1 MNEGFLVVA
10 GFFGLFVLGMPVAF
24 AILVPSVIYITF
36 MGIPMAMVAQRILY
50 ALDSFPLVAVPV
62 FIFVGNLM
70 NAAGITERLFRFAD
84 VLVGRLYGGLGQVN
98 VFASLIFSGVSG
110 AALADVGGLG
120 RVEIKAMSDR
130 GLPAAVLGRGHR
142 GVRHHRTD
150 LPALDPDHHLCVGHF
165 RLGSAAPRRRHR
177 ARARRRRAADGHG
190 CDHCARPRLSAGRP
204 LADASERLWDAF
216 VPAAPALL
224 APVILIGGML
234 SGHFTPTE
242 TSAVAVVYVLVIGM
256 VFYRS
261 MGFGFVL
268 KAATETVRST
278 AAILFIVAAAAM
290 FGWILTVEGV
300 PREVA
305 TFFAALGTD
314 PWVLL
319 LVVNVIFLVAGM
331 FVDST
336 TATLLLVPIIAPP
349 LVLAGIDPVHLGIVD
364 HLQPDVRHGDAALR
378 PVAVPAGEHDG
389 ALLQP
394 ARPRDG
400 ALLPGAGGGA
410 PPPHVRS
417 GAVALDPL
425 DAALRETHSWQPSAL
440 SASASWGRASWNG

>member
-1 MNEGFLVVA
+1 MNAGFLVIA

-24 AILVPSVIYITF
+24 AILVPSVIYIAIE
-36 MGIPMAMVAQRILY
+36 GIPMAMVAQRVLY

-98 VFASLIFSGVSG
+98 VFASLIFSGISG

-130 GLPAAVLGRGHR
+130 GFPLPFSASVTASSAIVGPIFPPSIPIIIYASVTSVSAVQLLVAGI
-142 GVRHHRTD
+142 
-150 LPALDPDHHLCVGHF
+150 LPALLAVVLLMGTVAIIAVI
-165 RLGSAAPRRRHR
+165 RNYPRAEHW
-177 ARARRRRAADGHG
+177 
-190 CDHCARPRLSAGRP
+190 PTP
-204 LADASERLWDAF
+204 KRLWRAF
-216 VPAAPALL
+216 WPAAPALF
-224 APVILIGGML
+224 APIILVGGML

-242 TSAVAVVYVLVIGM
+242 TSAVAVVYVLLIGT

-261 MGFGFVL
+261 MGWRFVR
-268 KAATETVRST
+268 KAALDTVRST

-300 PREVA
+300 PRDVA
-305 TFFAALGTD
+305 AWFAAIGSE
-314 PWVLL
+314 PWLL
-319 LVVNVIFLVAGM
+319 LLIINVVFLVAGM

-349 LVLAGIDPVHLGIVD
+349 VVMAGVDPVHLGIVIIFN
-364 HLQPDVRHGDAALR
+364 LMFGTVTPPFGLSLFLLCNMTGLTFTTLARAMLPFYPALII
-378 PVAVPAGEHDG
+378 ALGLLTFVPAIS
-389 ALLQP
+389 LLIP
-394 ARPRDG
+394 NM
-400 ALLPGAGGGA
+400 
-410 PPPHVRS
+410 
-417 GAVALDPL
+417 
-425 DAALRETHSWQPSAL
+425 LR
-440 SASASWGRASWNG
+440 

>member
-1 MNEGFLVVA
+1 MSAGFLVIA

-24 AILVPSVIYITF
+24 AILVPSVIYIAIE
-36 MGIPMAMVAQRILY
+36 GIPMAMVAQRVLY

-98 VFASLIFSGVSG
+98 VFASLIFSGISG

-130 GLPAAVLGRGHR
+130 GFPLPFSAAVTAASAIVGPIFPPSIPIIIYASVTSVSAVQLLVAGII
-142 GVRHHRTD
+142 
-150 LPALDPDHHLCVGHF
+150 PAILAVVLLMGTVAILALIRDY
-165 RLGSAAPRRRHR
+165 PRAEKWPTVKTLWR
-177 ARARRRRAADGHG
+177 AF
-190 CDHCARPRLSAGRP
+190 
-204 LADASERLWDAF
+204 W
-216 VPAAPALL
+216 PAAPALF
-224 APVILIGGML
+224 APVILVGGML

-242 TSAVAVVYVLVIGM
+242 TSAVAVVYVLLIGT

-261 MGFGFVL
+261 MGWRFVRR
-268 KAATETVRST
+268 AALDTVRST

-300 PREVA
+300 PRDVA
-305 TFFAALGTD
+305 AWFAVIGTE
-314 PWVLL
+314 PWILL
-319 LVVNVIFLVAGM
+319 LVINVVFLVAGM

-349 LVLAGIDPVHLGIVD
+349 VVMAGVDPVHLGIVIIFN
-364 HLQPDVRHGDAALR
+364 LMFGTVTPPFGLSLFLLSNMTGLSFTALAR
-378 PVAVPAGEHDG
+378 AMVPFYP
-389 ALLQP
+389 ALIVT
-394 ARPRDG
+394 
-400 ALLPGAGGGA
+400 LLLLTFVPSLSLII
-410 PPPHVRS
+410 PNM
-417 GAVALDPL
+417 
-425 DAALRETHSWQPSAL
+425 LR
-440 SASASWGRASWNG
+440 